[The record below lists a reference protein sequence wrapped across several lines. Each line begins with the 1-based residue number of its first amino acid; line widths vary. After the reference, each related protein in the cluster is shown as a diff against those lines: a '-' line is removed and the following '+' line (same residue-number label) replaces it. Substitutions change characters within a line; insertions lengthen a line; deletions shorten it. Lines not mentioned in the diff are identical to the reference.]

1 MAFAYFCTMQRLFLT
16 CMFAATCMVAL
27 GQRRLVVVDLETL
40 VPIRGVNV
48 ASSAHRT
55 DTTNWQG
62 VIVVPDSCR
71 TLAFS
76 HVNYESRILN
86 VSEVK
91 DTVYLI
97 TKLMSLHEVV
107 VFGKGKEDDKLKRLK
122 ESLRLDKTEAQLAAA
137 NPASGGNLLALIGK
151 LFKHRHKETRK
162 ERLKRILD
170 EY

>member
-1 MAFAYFCTMQRLFLT
+1 MAAQ
-16 CMFAATCMVAL
+16 
-27 GQRRLVVVDLETL
+27 GQRRLVVVDLETR

-48 ASSAHRT
+48 MSSTRT

-62 VIVVPDSCR
+62 LVTVPDSCR

-86 VSEVK
+86 VSEVR
-91 DTVYLI
+91 DTVFLI
-97 TKLMSLHEVV
+97 TKLMSLREVV
-107 VFGKGKEDDKLKRLK
+107 VFGKGKEDDKLKRLQ

-137 NPASGGNLLALIGK
+137 NPSSGGNLLQLLSL

-162 ERLKRILD
+162 ERLKRILE

>member
-1 MAFAYFCTMQRLFLT
+1 MAVMCLAVQ
-16 CMFAATCMVAL
+16 
-27 GQRRLVVVDLETL
+27 GQRRLVVVDFETR

-55 DTTNWQG
+55 DTTDWQG
-62 VIVVPDSCR
+62 MITVPDSCR

-86 VSEVK
+86 VSEVR
-91 DTVYLI
+91 DTVFLI

-107 VFGKGKEDDKLKRLK
+107 VYGKGKDEDKLKELRKRL
-122 ESLRLDKTEAQLAAA
+122 RIDRTEAQLAAA
-137 NPASGGNLLALIGK
+137 DPSRGGNLLSLIGM

-162 ERLKRILD
+162 ERFKRML
-170 EY
+170 EAY

>member
-1 MAFAYFCTMQRLFLT
+1 MQRLFLA
-16 CMFAATCMVAL
+16 CFMAAMCLAVQ
-27 GQRRLVVVDLETL
+27 GQRRLVVVDLETR

-55 DTTNWQG
+55 DTTDWQG
-62 VIVVPDSCR
+62 IITVPDSCR

-86 VSEVK
+86 VSEVR
-91 DTVYLI
+91 DTVFLI

-107 VFGKGKEDDKLKRLK
+107 VYGKGKDEDKLKELRKRL
-122 ESLRLDKTEAQLAAA
+122 RIDRTEAQLAAA
-137 NPASGGNLLALIGK
+137 DPSRGGNLLSLIGM
-151 LFKHRHKETRK
+151 LFKHHHKETRK
-162 ERLKRILD
+162 ERFKRILE